1 MDNQTG
7 RAENLK
13 FHEYVDPYRN
23 QQINQGITP
32 GTPPQNYPPQTPTYY
47 NQGNGGNNKGGKGP
61 IIGIIILSIILIACI
76 VVICLFVT
84 GKFKKDTPT
93 TESTTEITT
102 ETVTENINPVTAATT
117 TENTSELTETTEST
131 ETTEF
136 AEPAD
141 YDDYIGSDSIGYVG
155 KPSYYETLDVPNLS
169 NGVEEAVQAYD
180 PNVNIYD
187 DAESNIIT
195 LMLYNE
201 EYSDMDTMTAA
212 FETSLQDQG
221 TVTKQNTTISGYNA
235 VWFRVA
241 VKDTTKIL
249 DMYLF
254 KTQNDNQ
261 LRVLSIE
268 YTPDNEFITDYK
280 DTYMEKLY
288 APSDTY

>member
-32 GTPPQNYPPQTPTYY
+32 GASPQNYPPQPPTYY

-61 IIGIIILSIILIACI
+61 IIGIVILSILLIACI

-102 ETVTENINPVTAATT
+102 EAITEDINPITAATT
-117 TENTSELTETTEST
+117 TENSSELTETTEST
-131 ETTEF
+131 ES

-155 KPSYYETLDVPNLS
+155 KPSYYETLDVPYLS

-201 EYSDMDTMTAA
+201 EYSDMDAMTAA

-268 YTPDNEFITDYK
+268 YTPDNEFITEYK
-280 DTYMEKLY
+280 DTYMEKMY
-288 APSDTY
+288 APSDVY